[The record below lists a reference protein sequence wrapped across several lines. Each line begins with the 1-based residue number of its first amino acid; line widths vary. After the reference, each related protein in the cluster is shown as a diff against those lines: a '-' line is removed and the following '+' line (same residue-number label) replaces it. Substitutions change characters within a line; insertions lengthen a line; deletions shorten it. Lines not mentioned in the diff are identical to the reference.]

1 LLFPSMAQHSTS
13 IRIPTP
19 CHESWATMTLT
30 ATGRHCVACTQTVV
44 DFTQKTDAE
53 ILAYFQ
59 QADSV
64 RTCGR
69 FRAEQVERP
78 LSVRLPPLPAR
89 RWQVWLTSLLVA
101 ALATQSCQSIMEES
115 ISTEALASQEITPDS
130 ATAEAVPQPT
140 PISSGVADS
149 PKLATKHNIILMEG
163 TVIDDSFNVPV
174 EGAFLFINDTKYG
187 AVTDKEGK
195 FTLLLPV
202 DWEPLK
208 AGLLTLRVKAEPFT
222 FLDKVVQ
229 IKLFPT
235 TAAQPL
241 VIRLLSQPER
251 GIVMGKPYGIEHPV
265 TLPTAGKSH

>member
-1 LLFPSMAQHSTS
+1 
-13 IRIPTP
+13 
-19 CHESWATMTLT
+19 
-30 ATGRHCVACTQTVV
+30 
-44 DFTQKTDAE
+44 
-53 ILAYFQ
+53 
-59 QADSV
+59 
-64 RTCGR
+64 
-69 FRAEQVERP
+69 
-78 LSVRLPPLPAR
+78 
-89 RWQVWLTSLLVA
+89 
-101 ALATQSCQSIMEES
+101 MEES